1 MGMMLRGNK
10 LIGHDLKPDLLSIGI
25 NHADVDDTADYF
37 CEVVPP
43 VHSKAK
49 AVIQKYSLK
58 DVAQHLFPLINFQC
72 GAHSAVSDARMT
84 LKIWKKKEEF
94 IKSNPGQLVYFQKI
108 NRSPKN
114 AFKFEKNDVCT
125 CQGSSKKKKNNIP
138 IHYYPPS
145 K

>member
-1 MGMMLRGNK
+1 MLRGNK

-94 IKSNPGQLVYFQKI
+94 IKSNPGQLVYLLLFI
-108 NRSPKN
+108 YYYLLLV
-114 AFKFEKNDVCT
+114 A
-125 CQGSSKKKKNNIP
+125 GGNI
-138 IHYYPPS
+138 YYFANCIFILALN
-145 K
+145 

>member
-84 LKIWKKKEEF
+84 LKIWKKRKNLSNQILVNWF
-94 IKSNPGQLVYFQKI
+94 IFKKLIVLQKMHLNLKKMMYVRVKAHPRRNSSTDFQCI
-108 NRSPKN
+108 
-114 AFKFEKNDVCT
+114 
-125 CQGSSKKKKNNIP
+125 
-138 IHYYPPS
+138 
-145 K
+145 